1 MNRALRRQQ
10 QKQAKARLVRY
21 LWNIKGA
28 NGRKHLL
35 EAPWSALNDLRGW
48 TFSTPAWWSRAMMI
62 RPARAQM
69 RGELRRITRGAD
81 PEGAEFPDY
90 RRPHIYYW

>member
-10 QKQAKARLVRY
+10 QKQAKASTLRY
-21 LWNIKGA
+21 LWNISGPL
-28 NGRKHLL
+28 GREHLL
-35 EAPWSALNDLRGW
+35 EQPWSALNDLSGW
-48 TFSTPAWWSRAMMI
+48 TWSTPAGWCYIMMI
-62 RPARAQM
+62 RPARARSRQ
-69 RGELRRITRGAD
+69 ELHRITRGAD